1 MTVQQLE
8 PAQITAQPVIVAR
21 GPTGPSGGPTG
32 ATGAA
37 ATGPTGQAFTG
48 PTGPIGTGPTG
59 VTGSRGLTGPTGFTG
74 PPGNQGAT
82 GNAFTGPTGA
92 TGATGNPG
100 LNGFSATGPQG
111 PTGPSGGPT
120 GSTGITGATG
130 NTGPT
135 GPTQLMGIEW
145 ILDGFNATLAAGS
158 VTYLEVPCNCTIQQG
173 TIIANTAGSC
183 VIDIRKAAYVNVNT
197 PSIPGASESI
207 CGGAPLTITSSNK
220 MQDAT
225 LPGWTTALNAGD
237 IVAAYVLSCSGI
249 TQVTVSLKA
258 VRR

>member
-1 MTVQQLE
+1 MTTQQLE
-8 PAQITAQPVIVAR
+8 PAQIMAQPVIVAR

-37 ATGPTGQAFTG
+37 ATGPTGSSFTG

-59 VTGSRGLTGPTGFTG
+59 VTGARGLTGPTGYTG
-74 PPGNQGAT
+74 PPGNPGSTGAASTGAT
-82 GNAFTGPTGA
+82 GYTGA
-92 TGATGNPG
+92 TGAPG
-100 LNGFSATGPQG
+100 LGFTGPGG

-120 GSTGITGATG
+120 GPTGITGATG

-135 GPTQLMGIEW
+135 GPSQLIGIEW
-145 ILDGFNATLAAGS
+145 VLDGFNATLAAGS
-158 VTYLEVPCNCTIQQG
+158 VTYLEMPVNCTIQQG
-173 TIIANTAGSC
+173 TIIANTSGSC

-207 CGGAPLTITSSNK
+207 CGGAPLTISANNK

-225 LPGWTTALNAGD
+225 LPGWTKSLNAGD

-258 VRR
+258 VRV

>member
-1 MTVQQLE
+1 M
-8 PAQITAQPVIVAR
+8 AQPVVVAR

-37 ATGPTGQAFTG
+37 ATGPTGQSFTG

-59 VTGSRGLTGPTGFTG
+59 VTGSRGLTGPTGYTG
-74 PPGNQGAT
+74 PPGNPGSTGAAAT
-82 GNAFTGPTGA
+82 GPAGA
-92 TGATGNPG
+92 TGATGAPG
-100 LNGFSATGPQG
+100 VGFIGPIG

-120 GSTGITGATG
+120 GPTGITGATG

-145 ILDGFNATLAAGS
+145 VLDGFNATLAAGS
-158 VTYLEVPCNCTIQQG
+158 VTYLEVPCNCQIQQG
-173 TIIANTAGSC
+173 TIIANTSGSC

-207 CGGAPLTITSSNK
+207 TGSAPLTITSSNK

-225 LPGWTTALNAGD
+225 LPGWSKNLNAGD
-237 IVAAYVLSCSGI
+237 IVAAYVISCSAI

-258 VRR
+258 IRL